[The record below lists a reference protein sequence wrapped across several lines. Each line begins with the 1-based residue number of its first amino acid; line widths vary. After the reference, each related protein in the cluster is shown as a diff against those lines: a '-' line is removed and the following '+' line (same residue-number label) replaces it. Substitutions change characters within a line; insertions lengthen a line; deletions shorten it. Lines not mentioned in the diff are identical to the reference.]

1 MITLACWCLYVAAAS
16 VRLGDVRG
24 WVTLSRGSA
33 AYQFEH
39 QGPKVSGS
47 QYRAAL
53 LLLLR
58 GQVPGQKRPNVRVQV
73 HVIIVDF
80 RT

>member
-1 MITLACWCLYVAAAS
+1 MITVACWCLYVVAAS

-24 WVTLSRGSA
+24 WVSLNRRSA
-33 AYQFEH
+33 ACQFEH

-53 LLLLR
+53 PLLLR
-58 GQVPGQKRPNVRVQV
+58 GQVSGQRRPNVRVQV
-73 HVIIVDF
+73 HVIIVDLC
-80 RT
+80 T